1 MRDFYP
7 EEVEE
12 LMIKYYKS
20 LSEKDRRHYAALE
33 AIKLGRGGTNYIS
46 RVLRLDKK
54 ILIKAKEEL
63 MSPALLAQIPPGK
76 QRRPG
81 GGRKKNETRE
91 AIS

>member
-7 EEVEE
+7 EALEE
-12 LMIKYYKS
+12 LMITYYKG

-33 AIKLGRGGTNYIS
+33 ALKLGRGGTNYIS
-46 RVLRLDKK
+46 RVFRLNKK

-63 MSPALLAQIPPGK
+63 MSPALLEQIPVGK

-91 AIS
+91 IIN